1 MRAKVAF
8 KKEKPLL
15 CLVYTVQSEHLWLFF
30 TFDTYIS
37 SRTRKAAG
45 MLKKVGELTPNCGT

>member
-8 KKEKPLL
+8 KKEKRFA
-15 CLVYTVQSEHLWLFF
+15 VYTVQSEHLWLFF

>member
-1 MRAKVAF
+1 V
-8 KKEKPLL
+8 
-15 CLVYTVQSEHLWLFF
+15 VYTVQSEHLWLFF